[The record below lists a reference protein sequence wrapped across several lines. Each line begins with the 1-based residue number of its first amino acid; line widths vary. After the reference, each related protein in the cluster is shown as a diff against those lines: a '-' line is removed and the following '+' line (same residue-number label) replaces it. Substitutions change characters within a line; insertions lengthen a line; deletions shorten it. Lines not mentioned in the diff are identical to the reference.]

1 MESPNRV
8 NILLRTFSGL
18 ALPPTV
24 CISLPSAA
32 TTRDLLNQIATGL
45 PASLSAQLILTTTS
59 NRIIRPSSNPISA
72 IVPSASPNYH
82 GQQLP
87 LLLPLTLTS
96 PLPGGKGGFGSQ
108 LRAAGGRMSS
118 RRRKN
123 ALASD
128 PNAGVGSNRNLD
140 GRRLRTVTEAK
151 RLAEYL
157 ATKPEMERREKEE
170 RRRRW
175 ERVVEGAE
183 RREEESRR
191 GVARGKGLS
200 EEWLVEREDA
210 SERTREAVRRA
221 MMGGGWRDSVAGS
234 AKAGAGAGANGNANG
249 EGSASASGSGASR
262 NASEEDDSE
271 DEEAMDLDEDEVQTL
286 EKEAAHGDVDA
297 IWVLENKVKKPA
309 AKKEE
314 QQQQRRYVGFDEDDE
329 FMSSEEEEVS
339 ARQKEKQKVSH

>member
-1 MESPNRV
+1 
-8 NILLRTFSGL
+8 
-18 ALPPTV
+18 
-24 CISLPSAA
+24 
-32 TTRDLLNQIATGL
+32 
-45 PASLSAQLILTTTS
+45 
-59 NRIIRPSSNPISA
+59 
-72 IVPSASPNYH
+72 
-82 GQQLP
+82 
-87 LLLPLTLTS
+87 
-96 PLPGGKGGFGSQ
+96 
-108 LRAAGGRMSS
+108 MSS

-175 ERVVEGAE
+175 EAVVEGAE
-183 RREEESRR
+183 KREEESRR
-191 GVARGKGLS
+191 GLGRGKGLS

-234 AKAGAGAGANGNANG
+234 AKAGARGGAGANENANG

-271 DEEAMDLDEDEVQTL
+271 DDEAMDLDEDEVQTL

-314 QQQQRRYVGFDEDDE
+314 QQQRRYIGFDEDDE
-329 FMSSEEEEVS
+329 FMSSEEEEEEEEVS
-339 ARQKEKQKVSH
+339 ARQKEKQKVSQLIKS